1 MRSRE
6 VHTDPCPENQATL
19 LAYHD
24 PRAVQVSSLILVHDP
39 WCPSTIPV
47 VDGLFRSTVDMCK
60 GVDRIVSMDA
70 WCGAPL
76 PMGIA
81 RTRPCNPCSHS
92 RWSSYL
98 FGSEVLLSGLVHVTT
113 CACFPELR
121 PELFSS
127 SIFSRMARDASSNQ
141 VVATTFPFLVPA
153 PAPLGRGGHRRDW

>member
-81 RTRPCNPCSHS
+81 RTRPCDPCSHS
-92 RWSSYL
+92 RW
-98 FGSEVLLSGLVHVTT
+98 LLYFFSVQRSFQWT
-113 CACFPELR
+113 CACHRVRFFPELR
-121 PELFSS
+121 PEPLVFNLVSS
-127 SIFSRMARDASSNQ
+127 G
-141 VVATTFPFLVPA
+141 T
-153 PAPLGRGGHRRDW
+153 